1 MQITQIKTRR
11 RAAFTLFE
19 IMIVVAIIGLL
30 AAVAIPNFKRANETA
45 ALNGIKQN
53 LRLIDNI
60 KDQWA
65 AENRKLGAAEPTRE
79 DLAPYFKNGKFPT
92 PVVEETYQIGAVNEP
107 AQAILQQGDT
117 LNGQAGPFTSDGPID
132 SSP

>member
-30 AAVAIPNFKRANETA
+30 AAVAVPNYMKARETTQLNIILRNLNSIDGFKEVWAV
-45 ALNGIKQN
+45 QN
-53 LRLIDNI
+53 N
-60 KDQWA
+60 KPST
-65 AENRKLGAAEPTRE
+65 AEPTQE
-79 DLAPYFKNGKFPT
+79 DLAPHFKHGKFPKS
-92 PVVEETYQIGAVNEP
+92 EIGETYQIGAVNEP
-107 AQAILQQGDT
+107 AQAILPQGST
-117 LNGQAGPFTSDGPID
+117 LDGKAGPFTSDGPID

>member
-30 AAVAIPNFKRANETA
+30 AAVAVPNYMKARETA
-45 ALNGIKQN
+45 QLNNIKQN

-60 KDQWA
+60 KEQWVFA
-65 AENRKLGAAEPTRE
+65 AKAPNTAEPSQE
-79 DLAPYFKNGKFPT
+79 DLAPYFKYGKFPKS
-92 PVVEETYQIGAVNEP
+92 VVGETYQIGAVNEP
-107 AQAILQQGDT
+107 AQAILPQGAT
-117 LNGQAGPFTSDGPID
+117 LDGKAGPFTSDGPID

>member
-30 AAVAIPNFKRANETA
+30 AAVAVPNYMRARETTQ
-45 ALNGIKQN
+45 LNKIKMN
-53 LRLIDNI
+53 LIRIDGS
-60 KDQWA
+60 KEQWA
-65 AENRKLGAAEPTRE
+65 TESSKPSTAEPTQE
-79 DLAPYFKNGKFPT
+79 DLTPYFKYGKFPKS
-92 PVVEETYQIGAVNEP
+92 EMGETYQIGAVNEP
-107 AQAILQQGDT
+107 AQAILPQGST

>member
-1 MQITQIKTRR
+1 MQITPIKTRR

-45 ALNGIKQN
+45 SLSNIKQN

-92 PVVEETYQIGAVNEP
+92 SVVGETYQLGTVNEP
-107 AQAILQQGDT
+107 AQATLQQGDT

>member
-1 MQITQIKTRR
+1 MQVTQIKTRR

-45 ALNGIKQN
+45 SLNGIKQN
-53 LRLIDNI
+53 LRLIDNT

-79 DLAPYFKNGKFPT
+79 DLAPYFKNGKFPK

-117 LNGQAGPFTSDGPID
+117 LNGQAGPFTADGPID

>member
-30 AAVAIPNFKRANETA
+30 AAVAIPNFMRANETA
-45 ALNGIKQN
+45 LLNSIKMN
-53 LRLIDNI
+53 LRMIDGS

-65 AENRKLGAAEPTRE
+65 VENRKLGAAEPTRE
-79 DLAPYFKNGKFPT
+79 DLATYCKNGKFPDS
-92 PVVEETYQIGAVNEP
+92 VVEETYQIGAVNEP
-107 AQAILQQGDT
+107 AQAILPQGST

-132 SSP
+132 SSL

>member
-1 MQITQIKTRR
+1 MQITRIKTRR

-45 ALNGIKQN
+45 SLSNIKQN

-65 AENRKLGAAEPTRE
+65 AENRKLGAAEPTRD
-79 DLAPYFKNGKFPT
+79 DLAPYFKNGKFPKS
-92 PVVEETYQIGAVNEP
+92 VVGETYQLGTVNEP

-132 SSP
+132 SSL

>member
-30 AAVAIPNFKRANETA
+30 AAVAVPNYMKARETTQ
-45 ALNGIKQN
+45 LNNIKQN

-60 KDQWA
+60 KEQWVFA
-65 AENRKLGAAEPTRE
+65 DNKPSTAEPTQE
-79 DLAPYFKNGKFPT
+79 DLAPYFKHGKFPKS
-92 PVVEETYQIGAVNEP
+92 VIGETYQIGAVNEP
-107 AQAILQQGDT
+107 AQAILPQGST
-117 LNGQAGPFTSDGPID
+117 LDGKAGPFTSDGPID

>member
-79 DLAPYFKNGKFPT
+79 DLAPYFKNRKFPT

-117 LNGQAGPFTSDGPID
+117 LNGQAGPFTSDGAID
-132 SSP
+132 SGP

>member
-45 ALNGIKQN
+45 ALNGIKHN
-53 LRLIDNI
+53 LRLIDNT
-60 KDQWA
+60 KAQWA

-132 SSP
+132 SSL